1 MITKY
6 DLHSHT
12 FYSDG
17 HLSVPDLLDRAVERN
32 VDVFAIT
39 DHDTIQAIDEAH
51 AYIKNNALPIKL
63 INGVEI
69 STKWHSFEIH
79 VVGLNIDIHHP
90 ALTEIIKAQ
99 SEKRELR
106 ALEMGRRL
114 AKHGH
119 EEVYPRAKEL
129 AEQGQ
134 ITRAHFAQ
142 VLLERGVAKTM
153 QGVFNKY
160 LTRGNMG
167 YVPSEWCTIAD
178 AVAAITAAGGV
189 AVLAHPGRYK
199 MSNKWL
205 RKLLE
210 EFKQAG
216 GGAIEVA
223 LPQQAPCER
232 QFLGQLCQEY
242 GLLGSQGSDFHYP
255 TPWSDL
261 GKNLYLPKDC
271 EGVWQSW
278 EPKGELQ

>member
-1 MITKY
+1 MTKY

-12 FYSDG
+12 HYSDG
-17 HLSVPDLLDRAVERN
+17 RLTVSELLDRAVERN
-32 VDVFAIT
+32 VDVLAIT
-39 DHDTIQAIDEAH
+39 DHDSVQAISEANRLIDE
-51 AYIKNNALPIKL
+51 KQLPL
-63 INGVEI
+63 SLVSGVEI

-79 VVGLNIDIHHP
+79 VVGLDINIASS
-90 ALTEIIKAQ
+90 ALVDLLDSQTQ
-99 SEKRELR
+99 KREAR
-106 ALEMGRRL
+106 AIEIGNRL
-114 AKHGH
+114 AKAGYLD
-119 EEVYPRAKEL
+119 VYSDAKAL

-142 VLLERGVAKTM
+142 VLVNRGVAKNL
-153 QGVFNKY
+153 QGVFNKF
-160 LTRGNMG
+160 LTRGNTG
-167 YVPSEWCTIAD
+167 YVPSEWCMIAD
-178 AVAAITAAGGV
+178 AVSAIKSSGGI

-205 RKLLE
+205 RKLLD
-210 EFKQAG
+210 EFSNAG
-216 GGAIEVA
+216 GRAIEVA

-271 EGVWQSW
+271 QGVWQFW
-278 EPKGELQ
+278 EEKGE

>member
-1 MITKY
+1 MTKY

-12 FYSDG
+12 HYSDG
-17 HLSVPDLLDRAVERN
+17 RLTVSELLDRAVERN
-32 VDVFAIT
+32 VDVLAIT
-39 DHDTIQAIDEAH
+39 DHDSVQAISEANRLIDE
-51 AYIKNNALPIKL
+51 KKLPLSL
-63 INGVEI
+63 ISGVEI

-79 VVGLNIDIHHP
+79 VVGLNINIASTSLVD
-90 ALTEIIKAQ
+90 LLDSQTQ
-99 SEKRELR
+99 KREAR
-106 ALEMGRRL
+106 AIEIGNRL
-114 AKHGH
+114 AKAGYLD
-119 EEVYPRAKEL
+119 VYSDAKAL

-142 VLLERGVAKTM
+142 VLVNRGVAKNL
-153 QGVFNKY
+153 QGVFNKF
-160 LTRGNMG
+160 LTRGNTG

-178 AVAAITAAGGV
+178 AVSAITSSGGI

-205 RKLLE
+205 RKLLD
-210 EFKQAG
+210 EFSYTG
-216 GGAIEVA
+216 GKAIEVA

-271 EGVWQSW
+271 QGVWQFW
-278 EPKGELQ
+278 EEKGA

>member
-1 MITKY
+1 MTKY

-12 FYSDG
+12 HFSDG
-17 HLSVPDLLDRAVERN
+17 RLTVSELLYRAVERN
-32 VDVFAIT
+32 VDVLAIT
-39 DHDTIQAIDEAH
+39 DHDSVQAISEANRLIDE
-51 AYIKNNALPIKL
+51 KQLPL
-63 INGVEI
+63 SLVSGVEI

-79 VVGLNIDIHHP
+79 VVGLDINIASS
-90 ALTEIIKAQ
+90 ALVDLLDSQTQ
-99 SEKRELR
+99 KREAR
-106 ALEMGRRL
+106 AIEIGNRL
-114 AKHGH
+114 AKAGYLD
-119 EEVYPRAKEL
+119 VYSDAKSL

-142 VLLERGVAKTM
+142 VLVNRGVAKNL
-153 QGVFNKY
+153 QGVFNKF
-160 LTRGNMG
+160 LTRGNTG

-178 AVAAITAAGGV
+178 AVSAIKSSGGI

-205 RKLLE
+205 RKLLD
-210 EFKQAG
+210 EFSNAG
-216 GGAIEVA
+216 GRAIEVA

-271 EGVWQSW
+271 QGVWQFW
-278 EPKGELQ
+278 EEKGE

>member
-12 FYSDG
+12 HYSDG
-17 HLSVPDLLDRAVERN
+17 RLTVSELLDRAVERN
-32 VDVFAIT
+32 VDVLAIT
-39 DHDTIQAIDEAH
+39 DHDSVQAISEANRLIDE
-51 AYIKNNALPIKL
+51 KQLPL
-63 INGVEI
+63 SLVSGVEI

-79 VVGLNIDIHHP
+79 VVGLDINIASS
-90 ALTEIIKAQ
+90 ALVDLLDSQTQ
-99 SEKRELR
+99 KREAR
-106 ALEMGRRL
+106 AIEIGNRL
-114 AKHGH
+114 AKAGYLD
-119 EEVYPRAKEL
+119 VYSDAKVL

-142 VLLERGVAKTM
+142 VLVNRGVAKNL
-153 QGVFNKY
+153 QGVFNKF
-160 LTRGNMG
+160 LTRGNTG

-178 AVAAITAAGGV
+178 AVSAIKSSGGI

-205 RKLLE
+205 RKLLD
-210 EFKQAG
+210 EFSNAG
-216 GGAIEVA
+216 GRAIEVA

-271 EGVWQSW
+271 QGVWQFW
-278 EPKGELQ
+278 EEKGE